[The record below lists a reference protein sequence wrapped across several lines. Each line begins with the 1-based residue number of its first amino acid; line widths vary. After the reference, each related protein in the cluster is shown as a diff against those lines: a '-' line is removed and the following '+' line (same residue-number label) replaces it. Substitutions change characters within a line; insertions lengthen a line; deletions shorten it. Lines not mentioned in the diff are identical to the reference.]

1 MKGVLVTG
9 GAGYIGSHDSGARLD
24 AVMHFA
30 AWLSVGDSVRNPARY
45 YHNNV
50 AGAMSV
56 LDAMIFEDIYV
67 IVETAWRRR
76 ASHPQ
81 GYRKA
86 TA

>member
-1 MKGVLVTG
+1 MKGYLSQGERDTSAVT
-9 GAGYIGSHDSGARLD
+9 IREHDVD

-56 LDAMIFEDIYV
+56 LDAMIFEDIDV
-67 IVETAWRRR
+67 IVETAWRWR